1 MQRHRLTFSSQVGVF
16 ALCDYYLFLGG
27 TLTIHIATGNS
38 IHCNGCRRGRRSTE
52 TRSSLYLLSNGPGV
66 FIVINGV

>member
-27 TLTIHIATGNS
+27 TLTIHSYGQFDTLQWLPPRTKKYRN
-38 IHCNGCRRGRRSTE
+38 E
-52 TRSSLYLLSNGPGV
+52 E
-66 FIVINGV
+66 